1 MDAIKRRRQAL
12 LDKTES
18 TSYSKQKSSLEKE
31 LSRFLFNLRLTGILR
46 WLLLMMLLI
55 FLSGKIEPGKLW
67 HMKKIV
73 FISAKDPR
81 VAAHVRSV

>member
-31 LSRFLFNLRLTGILR
+31 LSRFLVQTAPDRDITMATPNDVVNFLIWKDRTGKNC
-46 WLLLMMLLI
+46 
-55 FLSGKIEPGKLW
+55 GT
-67 HMKKIV
+67 
-73 FISAKDPR
+73 
-81 VAAHVRSV
+81 

>member
-31 LSRFLFNLRLTGILR
+31 LSRFLVQTAPDRDIT
-46 WLLLMMLLI
+46 MATPDDVVI

-67 HMKKIV
+67 YMKKIV